1 MHSFASFTNLTRVEF
16 TAVHSLINRF
26 QLMDRR
32 WFYANLR
39 RLLDELPRNSWC
51 KLGGSVYLVEKRYS
65 VRFLMLLKKFEGPEL
80 TWYSFEIVRQV

>member
-1 MHSFASFTNLTRVEF
+1 MDRWEC
-16 TAVHSLINRF
+16 TAVHGRVILFTWELKESSKS
-26 QLMDRR
+26 RR